1 MSATSPDK
9 TNLYS
14 RLSKLVIPY
23 KSTFILGVILTLSL
37 ALLGPVR
44 PYLFQYVLDHAVP
57 AKNVSELRFWML
69 IALASVFVQVVLMY
83 YQTRVTNFIGQ
94 SVINDLR
101 KQVFA
106 HILTLRIQYFDRIP
120 VGTLLTRTV
129 SDIQTLSSVFSEG
142 IVTISGEL
150 LQLGFILGLMFY
162 TNWRL
167 TLVCLIVMPLLLLA
181 TWVFKIYVKSA
192 FEAVRKYVAEM
203 SAFLQEHITGVLV
216 TQLHNRESHEFKA
229 FKAVNQKHR
238 NAHLDSVFYYSV
250 FFPVIDLI
258 SSLATALLVWYGA
271 NGVLT
276 GEISFGV
283 LVAFLMYIQM
293 FFRPI
298 RMLADQFNTL
308 QMGVVSAERIFKVLD
323 TQEFISNQPNA
334 IAAPQAGDKQTV
346 HVTFDKVN
354 FYYNPDQP
362 ILKNISFEV
371 SPGTTTA
378 LVGATGSG
386 KSTIINTL
394 LRLYEIQSGQIL
406 INQIPLQSYEVNSL
420 HQITSLVLQ
429 DVFLFSGT
437 IFDNI
442 TLYRKDITLEAV
454 QQASEEVGAH
464 KFIERLPGG
473 YFYRVGERGGSLSA
487 GQRQLI
493 AFIRSLVFNP
503 NLLLLD
509 EATANID
516 SETEL
521 LIQKAIA
528 KILYKRTAIIVA
540 HRLSTIQQAHQILV
554 IHKGE
559 IVERGNHQELLA
571 QKGRY
576 YKLYR
581 LQYEVTERMKT
592 PPPFITT

>member
-1 MSATSPDK
+1 
-9 TNLYS
+9 
-14 RLSKLVIPY
+14 
-23 KSTFILGVILTLSL
+23 
-37 ALLGPVR
+37 
-44 PYLFQYVLDHAVP
+44 
-57 AKNVSELRFWML
+57 
-69 IALASVFVQVVLMY
+69 
-83 YQTRVTNFIGQ
+83 
-94 SVINDLR
+94 
-101 KQVFA
+101 
-106 HILTLRIQYFDRIP
+106 
-120 VGTLLTRTV
+120 
-129 SDIQTLSSVFSEG
+129 
-142 IVTISGEL
+142 
-150 LQLGFILGLMFY
+150 
-162 TNWRL
+162 
-167 TLVCLIVMPLLLLA
+167 
-181 TWVFKIYVKSA
+181 
-192 FEAVRKYVAEM
+192 
-203 SAFLQEHITGVLV
+203 
-216 TQLHNRESHEFKA
+216 
-229 FKAVNQKHR
+229 
-238 NAHLDSVFYYSV
+238 
-250 FFPVIDLI
+250 
-258 SSLATALLVWYGA
+258 
-271 NGVLT
+271 
-276 GEISFGV
+276 
-283 LVAFLMYIQM
+283 
-293 FFRPI
+293 
-298 RMLADQFNTL
+298 MLADQFNTL

-323 TQEFISNQPNA
+323 TQEFISNHPNA
-334 IAAPQAGDKQTV
+334 IPAPQAGDKQTV
-346 HVTFDKVN
+346 HVRFDNVN
-354 FYYNPDQP
+354 FYYNPEQP

-371 SPGTTTA
+371 YPGTTTA

-386 KSTIINTL
+386 KSTIISIL

-406 INQIPLQSYEVNSL
+406 INQIPLQSYELNSL

-592 PPPFITT
+592 SPPFITT